1 MNFTPRGVEYDLQS
15 FLCYRKN
22 WETHMTQKFEAS
34 PTLYLDDLSV
44 GQRFTSGTYHM
55 NEDRMKA
62 FAAEFDPQPFHLD
75 EAAAERSIF
84 RGLAASGWHTAAA
97 TMRLMVES
105 LPFAG
110 GMAGLG
116 GEIAWPRPTR
126 PGDTLRVESE
136 ITEIIPSRSKPNQG
150 IVIVRSTT
158 LNQNGEQVQAFTA
171 KIIVFKRPVDASS
184 STMKPSGS

>member
-1 MNFTPRGVEYDLQS
+1 MDPRLQ
-15 FLCYRKN
+15 
-22 WETHMTQKFEAS
+22 TS
-34 PTLYLDDLSV
+34 PAMYLDDLRV
-44 GQRFTSGTYHM
+44 GQRFTSGTYYM
-55 NEDRMKA
+55 REDRIKT

-75 EAAAERSIF
+75 EAAAENSIF

-105 LPFAG
+105 LPFAS

-116 GEIAWPRPTR
+116 GEIHWPRPTR

-136 ITEIIPSRSKPNQG
+136 ITEIVPSRSKPNQG

-158 LNQNGEQVQAFTA
+158 LNQHGEPVQVFTA
-171 KIIVFKRPVDASS
+171 KIIVFKRSSGASHGTTS
-184 STMKPSGS
+184 PNGS

>member
-1 MNFTPRGVEYDLQS
+1 
-15 FLCYRKN
+15 
-22 WETHMTQKFEAS
+22 MTQKFEAS

-44 GQRFTSGTYHM
+44 GQRFASGTYHM
-55 NEDRMKA
+55 DADRMKA

-116 GEIAWPRPTR
+116 GEIAWARPTR

-136 ITEIIPSRSKPNQG
+136 IVEIVPSRSKPNQG

-158 LNQNGEQVQAFTA
+158 LNQHGEQVQAFTA
-171 KIIVFKRPVDASS
+171 KIIVFKRPIDADP

>member
-1 MNFTPRGVEYDLQS
+1 
-15 FLCYRKN
+15 
-22 WETHMTQKFEAS
+22 MTQKSEAS

-44 GQRFTSGTYHM
+44 GQRFNSGTYHM
-55 NEDRMKA
+55 DTDSMKA

-75 EAAAERSIF
+75 EAAAQRSIF

-116 GEIAWPRPTR
+116 GEIAWARPTR

-136 ITEIIPSRSKPNQG
+136 IIEIVPSRSKPNQG

-158 LNQNGEQVQAFTA
+158 LNQHGEDVQKFTA
-171 KIIVFKRPVDASS
+171 KIIVFKRPVETNSL
-184 STMKPSGS
+184 TMKPDGS

>member
-1 MNFTPRGVEYDLQS
+1 MNFEQGGAGYDLQS

-22 WETHMTQKFEAS
+22 RRHTMTQKSEAS
-34 PTLYLDDLSV
+34 PTLYLDDLNV
-44 GQRFTSGTYHM
+44 GQRFTSGTYRM
-55 NEDRMKA
+55 DADRMKE

-116 GEIAWPRPTR
+116 GEIAWARPTR

-136 ITEIIPSRSKPNQG
+136 IVEIVPSRSKPNQG
-150 IVIVRSTT
+150 IVIVRSST
-158 LNQNGEQVQAFTA
+158 LNQHGEQVQAFTA
-171 KIIVFKRPVDASS
+171 KIIVFKRPLDASS
-184 STMKPSGS
+184 LFMKSNGS

>member
-1 MNFTPRGVEYDLQS
+1 
-15 FLCYRKN
+15 
-22 WETHMTQKFEAS
+22 MTQKFEAS

>member
-1 MNFTPRGVEYDLQS
+1 MD
-15 FLCYRKN
+15 
-22 WETHMTQKFEAS
+22 A
-34 PTLYLDDLSV
+34 
-44 GQRFTSGTYHM
+44 
-55 NEDRMKA
+55 DRMKA

-116 GEIAWPRPTR
+116 GEKASGRPTP
-126 PGDTLRVESE
+126 PGATPPGGKQNIV
-136 ITEIIPSRSKPNQG
+136 IIPSPPQ
-150 IVIVRSTT
+150 
-158 LNQNGEQVQAFTA
+158 TA
-171 KIIVFKRPVDASS
+171 PGNRDYGK
-184 STMKPSGS
+184 

>member
-1 MNFTPRGVEYDLQS
+1 
-15 FLCYRKN
+15 
-22 WETHMTQKFEAS
+22 MTQKSEAS

-44 GQRFTSGTYHM
+44 GQHFTSDTYHM
-55 NEDRMKA
+55 DAVRMKA

-116 GEIAWPRPTR
+116 GEIAWARPTR

-136 ITEIIPSRSKPNQG
+136 IVEIVPSRSKPNQG
-150 IVIVRSTT
+150 IVIVRSST
-158 LNQNGEQVQAFTA
+158 LNQHGEQVQAFTA
-171 KIIVFKRPVDASS
+171 KIIVFKRPIVAHP